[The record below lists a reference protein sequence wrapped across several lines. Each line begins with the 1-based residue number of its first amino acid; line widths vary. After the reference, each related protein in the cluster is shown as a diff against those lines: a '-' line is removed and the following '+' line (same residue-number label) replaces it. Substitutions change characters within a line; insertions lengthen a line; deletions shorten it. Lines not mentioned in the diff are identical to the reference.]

1 VDTDRIHHVCHLGYQ
16 TLPYAFQFAERD
28 MPAPRD
34 QLRLEL
40 TAPSGDAV
48 WCFGPDDAPQ
58 VVRGAAGEW
67 ARLAVRRIS
76 LADAPTLQADG
87 PLAEAALQVAKAY
100 LL

>member
-1 VDTDRIHHVCHLGYQ
+1 
-16 TLPYAFQFAERD
+16 
-28 MPAPRD
+28 MPAPRE

-40 TAPSGDAV
+40 TGPSGDT
-48 WCFGPDDAPQ
+48 WRFGPDDAPQ

-76 LADAPTLQADG
+76 LADASTLTAEG
-87 PLAEAALQVAKAY
+87 LLAQGALEVAKAY